1 MTRNELHRA
10 ASLTKVLPNVAGL
23 TDLIVANI
31 GKANR
36 AAKSRRQTRKPAK
49 AKAPKAQKAPV
60 YRDWFDSYVANN
72 GFVSAGAV
80 RRR

>member
-10 ASLTKVLPNVAGL
+10 VSLTKVLPNVAGL
-23 TDLIVANI
+23 TDLIVANVLT
-31 GKANR
+31 ANR
-36 AAKSRRQTRKPAK
+36 APKARKPAK